1 MFKNQK
7 VLVTG
12 GAGMIGRELVSLLL
26 QRGAD
31 VYVADLK
38 QPEDLK
44 NKVTFV
50 KVDLR
55 EYSSCLEICKGMD
68 YVFNLVGIKC
78 SPRVCIEEP
87 AKIMGPM
94 MQFNTNMLEA
104 AMHHNVK
111 WYLYTSTVGVYQ
123 PAEVLRED
131 DVWNTQPSKN
141 DWFGGW
147 AKRMGE
153 LQCQAYQKQYGE
165 GKCSIVRP
173 ANVYGSYD
181 NFDLD
186 SAMVIPSLI
195 RKAFSNKVLEVWGDG
210 SSIRDFIH
218 ARDVARG
225 MIFAVENK
233 ITEPLNLGSGD
244 EISIKR
250 IAEAVAS
257 EANVDINW
265 DTSKP
270 TGDHRRVFDMSR
282 AKSYG
287 FEPQISIEEGVKETI
302 QWYLEN
308 KTMADSGKDVF
319 KLLGK

>member
-12 GAGMIGRELVSLLL
+12 GSGMIGRELVSLLL
-26 QRGAD
+26 EKGAN

-38 QPEDLK
+38 QPEELK
-44 NKVTFV
+44 DKVTFV

-55 EYSSCLEICKGMD
+55 EYSSCLQICEGMD

-131 DVWNTQPSKN
+131 DVWSTQPSKN

-173 ANVYGSYD
+173 ANVYGSHD

-195 RKAFSNKVLEVWGDG
+195 RKAFSNDVLQVWGDG

-250 IAEAVAS
+250 IAEAVAQ
-257 EANVDINW
+257 EANVKIEW

-270 TGDHRRVFDMSR
+270 TGDHRRVFDMER
-282 AKSYG
+282 AKSHG
-287 FEPQISIEEGVKETI
+287 FQPQISIEEGVKETI
-302 QWYLEN
+302 DWYLKN
-308 KTMADSGKDVF
+308 KSMADSGKDVF
-319 KLLGK
+319 KLLEK